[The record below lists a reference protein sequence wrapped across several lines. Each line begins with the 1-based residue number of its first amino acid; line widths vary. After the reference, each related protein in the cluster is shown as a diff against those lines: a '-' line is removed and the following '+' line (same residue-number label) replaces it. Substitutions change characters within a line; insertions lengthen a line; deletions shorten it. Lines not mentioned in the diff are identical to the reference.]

1 MAENARDIER
11 NEYIPP
17 TQPAQPA
24 QPAQPGNN
32 NPVVT
37 TSNILGIAVTY
48 FLDLA
53 DGSDSLG
60 LD

>member
-1 MAENARDIER
+1 MAENARDIEK
-11 NEYIPP
+11 NEYIP
-17 TQPAQPA
+17 PAQPA